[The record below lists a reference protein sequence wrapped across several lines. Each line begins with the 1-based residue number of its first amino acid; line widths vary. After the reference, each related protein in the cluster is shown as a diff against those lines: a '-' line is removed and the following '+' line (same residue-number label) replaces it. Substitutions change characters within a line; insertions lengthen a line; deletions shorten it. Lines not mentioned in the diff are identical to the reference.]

1 LEEKNL
7 KYEFMR
13 LWTVTWM
20 ALVACLIEPFSM
32 RCEAQ
37 ANVMLTWNPS
47 VSSGVASYN
56 VCWGTNSG
64 IYIYTNNFA
73 FSTTTAT
80 ITISDAATN
89 EVFYFAVQAVGSNG
103 LASAF
108 SNEQGYTNGPPSNL
122 PPPPGGGTNTNPPIV
137 VNPPGGGTT
146 NTNAGSFTASTNLM
160 GVPPYLGLAVS
171 NGQVNL
177 TINGTVGALL
187 DIVGSTNDLSLN
199 EWSAITNLTLTN
211 ISSVAATNQQGQPQD
226 LLSVAYVPGVQ
237 SVPVAATNAG
247 RFQYFQVVMPY
258 DYAIL
263 ADQALLANTN
273 ATYSPR
279 LIVVSMPGDVDDVCY
294 VNQFSSF
301 VHYTRTNSALQLYSS
316 GSTIRQIANT
326 LAGSLNL
333 DWTSASEFTYS
344 NGMGQVLATVIE
356 TEPPSSDPV
365 AGQNPPS
372 APIVINF

>member
-1 LEEKNL
+1 
-7 KYEFMR
+7 
-13 LWTVTWM
+13 M

-37 ANVMLTWNPS
+37 ASVVLSWNPS
-47 VSSGVASYN
+47 ASPGVSNYN
-56 VCWGTNSG
+56 VCWGTSSG
-64 IYIYTNNFA
+64 NYIYTNYFPN
-73 FSTTTAT
+73 STTNAT
-80 ITISDAATN
+80 VTISDAATN

-103 LASAF
+103 LASGF
-108 SNEQGYTNGPPSNL
+108 SNEQGFTNGPPSNM
-122 PPPPGGGTNTNPPIV
+122 PPPPGGGTNTNPPVV

-146 NTNAGSFTASTNLM
+146 NTNAGSFTASTNLT

-177 TINGTVGALL
+177 TLNGTVGALL
-187 DIVGSTNDLSLN
+187 NIVGTTSDLSMN
-199 EWSAITNLTLTN
+199 EWSAITNVTLTN
-211 ISSVAATNQQGQPQD
+211 ISSGSETNQQGQPQD
-226 LLSVAYVPGVQ
+226 LLSVAFVPGTQ
-237 SVPVAATNAG
+237 SVSMGATNAG
-247 RFQYFQVVMPY
+247 KFQYFQAIMPY

-263 ADQALLANTN
+263 ADQVLLANTN

-301 VHYTRTNSALQLYSS
+301 VHYTRTNAVLQLYSS

-326 LAGSLNL
+326 LASSLNL

-372 APIVINF
+372 PPIVINF